1 MIGKNTVTL
10 LAVLATTITSVG
22 YAAAIVVSHR
32 IDTRN
37 ITLSQA
43 KNWASAEAGT
53 MLQLVDR
60 ELQGAGISTDL
71 PDWHPKARLV
81 GVPAWQNGI
90 ISALS
95 DNSALMAELAPD
107 RNGRADTDLGAASRL
122 LLPKASVLAKPRLVA
137 ATEALRSYDGRLMR
151 GLATAA
157 TDSQAVTA
165 RLDTYTHWADSL
177 QEGLNETTGQTDG
190 WPAAEADIEAIYR
203 ARAYAHVVSQLL
215 LALEQDEPGLF
226 QNIAHSY
233 ALEQTVIAWRQAATF
248 NPLIISNPDG
258 NGMFLSDHPAR
269 MAELIAR
276 ASNKTVLLS
285 DTLNDQ
291 NGRPISTASN
301 SLAISVNLK

>member
-10 LAVLATTITSVG
+10 LAVLAATITSVG

-157 TDSQAVTA
+157 TDS
-165 RLDTYTHWADSL
+165 
-177 QEGLNETTGQTDG
+177 
-190 WPAAEADIEAIYR
+190 
-203 ARAYAHVVSQLL
+203 
-215 LALEQDEPGLF
+215 
-226 QNIAHSY
+226 
-233 ALEQTVIAWRQAATF
+233 
-248 NPLIISNPDG
+248 
-258 NGMFLSDHPAR
+258 
-269 MAELIAR
+269 
-276 ASNKTVLLS
+276 
-285 DTLNDQ
+285 
-291 NGRPISTASN
+291 
-301 SLAISVNLK
+301 